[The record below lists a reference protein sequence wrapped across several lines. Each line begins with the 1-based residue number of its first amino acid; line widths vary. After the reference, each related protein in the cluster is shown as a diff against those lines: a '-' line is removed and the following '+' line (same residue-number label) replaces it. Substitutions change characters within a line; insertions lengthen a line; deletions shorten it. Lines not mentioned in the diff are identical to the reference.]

1 MIHACIYF
9 MSFRNL
15 WYIYIK
21 KTNINLKLGVNVMNK
36 IFNVNDIVEVP
47 KLDLIGKIIDC
58 QVTVNDD
65 TVYLVVF
72 DNGTF
77 DSFLGIE
84 LNRIN

>member
-1 MIHACIYF
+1 MVY
-9 MSFRNL
+9 L
-15 WYIYIK
+15 YK

-36 IFNVNDIVEVP
+36 IFNVNDIVKVP
-47 KLDLIGKIIDC
+47 KLDLVGKIIDSD
-58 QVTVNDD
+58 VTIEGNS

-84 LNRIN
+84 LEEN

>member
-1 MIHACIYF
+1 
-9 MSFRNL
+9 
-15 WYIYIK
+15 
-21 KTNINLKLGVNVMNK
+21 MNK
-36 IFNVNDIVEVP
+36 IFNVNDIVEIP